1 MYLAKIKKDRQTTYV
16 LRESVRQGEQM
27 VARDIFDLGPCPGAW
42 IDYPGG
48 NAWYL
53 CPDLESRISNLAG
66 TFDSEQLEDLFW
78 PFIRPV
84 IQRATQTFRQRSHRQ
99 YTPMTRAQ
107 KLTIAKQVHAFDKRR
122 AHFLKFGNM
131 DQGPMVN
138 MPAVIFRQLHNKSRD
153 EIEQYFMDQERVL
166 RKKDLKS
173 YVYTVLD
180 LHRFFQ
186 GFMAKQMPHALDQ
199 DKVEAFFIQELCL
212 LNKELFGLTCGLHD
226 YLARYAV
233 MFFDH
238 TYGDSVLLDDMV
250 KDFQFR
256 QRDRWFKQPGTSR
269 QLTLSRA
276 FEIFNLTARALETM
290 NKKDLTRVFR
300 RLARQHHPDRGGSH
314 DRFVELNNAYQAL
327 LERISDK

>member
-1 MYLAKIKKDRQTTYV
+1 MYLAKVKKNGQTTYI
-16 LRESVRQGEQM
+16 LRESVRQGEQI
-27 VARDIFDLGPCPGAW
+27 VARDIFDIGPCPGAW

-53 CPDLESRISNLAG
+53 NPDLESRISSLAG
-66 TFDSEQLEDLFW
+66 TFDSDQFEDLFR
-78 PFIRPV
+78 PFMRPAIR
-84 IQRATQTFRQRSHRQ
+84 RATQTFRQRAFKQ

-107 KLTIAKQVHAFDKRR
+107 KETIARQVHAFDKRR

-153 EIEQYFMDQERVL
+153 EIEQGFMDQERVL
-166 RKKDLKS
+166 KRKDLKS
-173 YVYTVLD
+173 YIYTALD
-180 LHRFFQ
+180 LHRFFK

-212 LNKELFGLTCGLHD
+212 LNKELFGLTSRLHE
-226 YLARYAV
+226 YLIRYAV

-256 QRDRWFKQPGTSR
+256 QRSRGFKPPAATR
-269 QLTLSRA
+269 QLALSQA
-276 FEIFNLTARALETM
+276 FKIFNLTAKSLETM
-290 NKKDLTRVFR
+290 DKKDLARKFR

-327 LERISDK
+327 LEKIS

>member
-1 MYLAKIKKDRQTTYV
+1 MYLAKIKKDRQTTYI

-27 VARDIFDLGPCPGAW
+27 VARDILNLGPCPGAW

-53 CPDLESRISNLAG
+53 SPDLESRISNLAG
-66 TFDSEQLEDLFW
+66 TFDSEQLEDLFR
-78 PFIRPV
+78 PFVRPDIR
-84 IQRATQTFRQRSHRQ
+84 RATQTFWQRSFKQ

-107 KLTIAKQVHAFDKRR
+107 KETIERQVHAFDKRR

-131 DQGPMVN
+131 DQGPLVN

-153 EIEQYFMDQERVL
+153 ELEQFFMEQERAL
-166 RKKDLKS
+166 RQKDLKS

-180 LHRFFQ
+180 LHRFFKR
-186 GFMAKQMPHALDQ
+186 FMAKQMPHALDQ

-212 LNKELFGLTCGLHD
+212 LNKDLFGLTSHLNE
-226 YLARYAV
+226 YLIRYAV

-256 QRDRWFKQPGTSR
+256 QRSRWFKQPGATR
-269 QLTLSRA
+269 QLALSRA
-276 FEIFNLTARALETM
+276 FKIFNLTAQVLASM
-290 NKKDLTRVFR
+290 DKKDLTREFR

-314 DRFVELNNAYQAL
+314 DRFVELSNAYQAL
-327 LERISDK
+327 LEKISYR